1 MNQLQLRWLLCLL
14 LSGLTLGNQGF
25 AQSGNRFTLN
35 GYVKDESSGE
45 ALIGATVYDRR
56 SGKGTST
63 NQFGFY
69 SLTLPADSVA
79 LLFSYVGYHPKQQH
93 FHLKA
98 NLTLNTTLKQSQELS
113 EVEITATKDPRIEE
127 TTQMSAVEVPIEL
140 VKKMPALFGE
150 VDVLKV
156 IQLMPG
162 VQSGGEAS
170 TGLYVRGG
178 SPDQNLILLD
188 GVPLYYVSHLGG
200 FFSVF
205 NADAISNVTL
215 IKGGYPARYGG
226 RLSSVL
232 DIRMREGNM
241 KKIKGY
247 GSLGLISA
255 KLALEGPIIKDK
267 TSFMVSGRRSYIDL
281 FMRPISKAAT
291 DGAVSFG
298 YHFYD
303 FNAKINHI
311 LSPNDRLY
319 LSFYGGD
326 DKSIAT
332 MEDDYTSDNNE
343 FETTGKSRLMW
354 GNLLTSLRWNHLFN
368 EKLFSNTTVN
378 FTRYRFLV
386 DFEQKNSSNQNGET
400 KKEEAYFGYNS
411 GITDFSAR
419 TDFDFYPDPQHSI
432 KFGAQTIYHTFR
444 PGVTAIRANFGS
456 DQKTDTTFGSSNIKA
471 WESSVYAEDDWEINP
486 KLKVNGGLHF
496 SNFLV
501 NSKSYFSAQPRLSA
515 RYLLPDRYSLK
526 ASYAT
531 MQQFVHLLT
540 NSDAGLPT
548 DLWVPVTDRVKPQFS
563 QQVALG
569 LAKSLTLKE
578 EEYEVSVEGY
588 YRTMRGLIEYK
599 EGSNFFGST
608 SDWQDNVETGGKGW
622 SYGGEFLF
630 QKKTGRLNGWIG
642 YTLAW
647 SERQFPGTNINLGNK
662 YPFRYDRR
670 HDIGAALTYQL
681 SEDVSLSGSWVY
693 GTGNAIT
700 LAVGRYPSM
709 NNNSTSY
716 GGGYFGQQIEIY
728 DGRNGFR
735 MRSYHRMDVGINFT
749 KEKSWGTRTWN
760 VSVFNAYNRKN
771 PFYYYYGYDQ
781 RGNRRLKQVSLFP
794 IIPAITYNFTF

>member
-1 MNQLQLRWLLCLL
+1 M
-14 LSGLTLGNQGF
+14 SPGF
-25 AQSGNRFTLN
+25 AQTARFTIN
-35 GYVKDESSGE
+35 GYVKDEASGE
-45 ALIGATVYDRR
+45 ALIGATIYDSR

-69 SLTLPADSVA
+69 SLTLPADSVT
-79 LLFSYVGYHPKQQH
+79 LLFSYVGYQPRIQR
-93 FHLKA
+93 LALTA
-98 NLTLNTTLKQSQELS
+98 NLTSNVVLKASKELT
-113 EVEITATKDPRIEE
+113 EVVITGTRNPRIEE
-127 TTQMSAVEVPIEL
+127 TTQMSTIDVPIEL

-205 NADAISNVTL
+205 NADAISNVSL

-247 GSLGLISA
+247 GSLGIVSA

-267 TSFMVSGRRSYIDL
+267 TSFMVSGRRSFLDL
-281 FMRPISKAAT
+281 FMRPISRAAS
-291 DGAVSFG
+291 DGTVSFG

-311 LSPNDRLY
+311 VSPNDRLY

-326 DKSIAT
+326 DKSIAY
-332 MEDDYTSDNNE
+332 MNDKYANNNYDYENN
-343 FETTGKSRLMW
+343 GKTRLMW
-354 GNLLTSLRWNHLFN
+354 GNVLTSLRWNHLFN

-386 DFEQKNSSNQNGET
+386 DFEQKNTSNHPTEPNQDFY
-400 KKEEAYFGYNS
+400 AGYNS
-411 GITDFSAR
+411 GITDWSAR

-444 PGVTAIRANFGS
+444 PGVTAIRTNFGP
-456 DQKTDTTFGSSNIKA
+456 DQKNDTTFGSSNINA
-471 WESSVYAEDDWEINP
+471 WESNVFVEDDWEITP
-486 KLKVNGGLHF
+486 KLKVNAGLHF

-501 NSKSYFSAQPRLSA
+501 NGKAYFSAQPRVSA
-515 RYLLPDRYSLK
+515 RYLLPDRYSVK
-526 ASYAT
+526 GSYAT

-548 DLWVPVTDRVKPQFS
+548 DLWVPVTERIKPQQS
-563 QQVALG
+563 EQVALG
-569 LAKSLTLKE
+569 
-578 EEYEVSVEGY
+578 
-588 YRTMRGLIEYK
+588 
-599 EGSNFFGST
+599 
-608 SDWQDNVETGGKGW
+608 
-622 SYGGEFLF
+622 
-630 QKKTGRLNGWIG
+630 
-642 YTLAW
+642 
-647 SERQFPGTNINLGNK
+647 
-662 YPFRYDRR
+662 
-670 HDIGAALTYQL
+670 
-681 SEDVSLSGSWVY
+681 
-693 GTGNAIT
+693 
-700 LAVGRYPSM
+700 
-709 NNNSTSY
+709 
-716 GGGYFGQQIEIY
+716 
-728 DGRNGFR
+728 
-735 MRSYHRMDVGINFT
+735 
-749 KEKSWGTRTWN
+749 
-760 VSVFNAYNRKN
+760 
-771 PFYYYYGYDQ
+771 
-781 RGNRRLKQVSLFP
+781 
-794 IIPAITYNFTF
+794 